1 MINHT
6 SQNQVSL
13 ELFEHPFRL
22 DKFPAEKNR
31 KVIPKIFYIRTVL
44 FVFKQL
50 QYLVTNTNS

>member
-6 SQNQVSL
+6 SQNQLSL

-31 KVIPKIFYIRTVL
+31 KVIEK
-44 FVFKQL
+44 
-50 QYLVTNTNS
+50 